1 MLDKEKVK
9 SSEEVVEN
17 IEKEKEEEKVQE
29 VNEEKASENETDK
42 INEFVEEEKSPK
54 NKEEINKSAEE
65 EINKSAEE
73 EINTESNNNDLNNK
87 VSFLQCFKEGIK
99 GTLGIFVVSIGGLAI
114 VGLVLRYILGLYVKD
129 IWGMLFVVYLVVSLF
144 YPYIKAKF
152 YKKNK

>member
-54 NKEEINKSAEE
+54 NKE

-152 YKKNK
+152 YKK

>member
-29 VNEEKASENETDK
+29 VNGGKASENETDK
-42 INEFVEEEKSPK
+42 INEFVEEEKSSK

-65 EINKSAEE
+65 ET
-73 EINTESNNNDLNNK
+73 NTESNNNDLKNK
-87 VSFLQCFKEGIK
+87 VSFLQYFKEGIK

>member
-65 EINKSAEE
+65 EIN
-73 EINTESNNNDLNNK
+73 TESNNNDLKNK

>member
-29 VNEEKASENETDK
+29 VNGGKASENETDK

-65 EINKSAEE
+65 ET
-73 EINTESNNNDLNNK
+73 NTESNNNDLKNK
-87 VSFLQCFKEGIK
+87 VSFLQYFKEGIK

-152 YKKNK
+152 YKKK

>member
-54 NKEEINKSAEE
+54 NKE

>member
-9 SSEEVVEN
+9 SSEEVVGN
-17 IEKEKEEEKVQE
+17 IEKEKGEKKVQE

-42 INEFVEEEKSPK
+42 NNEAIEEEKSPK
-54 NKEEINKSAEE
+54 NKEEINKSAKEE
-65 EINKSAEE
+65 T
-73 EINTESNNNDLNNK
+73 NTENNNNDLKNK

-99 GTLGIFVVSIGGLAI
+99 NTLGIFVVSIGFLAV

-129 IWGMLFVVYLVVSLF
+129 VWGMLFIVYLVVSLF

>member
-9 SSEEVVEN
+9 YSEEVVEN

-65 EINKSAEE
+65 ET
-73 EINTESNNNDLNNK
+73 NTESNNNDLKNK
-87 VSFLQCFKEGIK
+87 VSFLQYFKEGIK

>member
-54 NKEEINKSAEE
+54 NKEEINKSA
-65 EINKSAEE
+65 KE

-87 VSFLQCFKEGIK
+87 VSFLQYFKEGIK

>member
-29 VNEEKASENETDK
+29 VNGGKASENETDK

-65 EINKSAEE
+65 ET
-73 EINTESNNNDLNNK
+73 NTESNNNDLKNK

-99 GTLGIFVVSIGGLAI
+99 STLGIFVVSIGFLAV

-129 IWGMLFVVYLVVSLF
+129 VWGMLFIVYLVVSLF

>member
-1 MLDKEKVK
+1 MLDKEKAK

-17 IEKEKEEEKVQE
+17 IEKEKDEEKVQE
-29 VNEEKASENETDK
+29 VNKEKASENETDK

-65 EINKSAEE
+65 ET
-73 EINTESNNNDLNNK
+73 NTESNNNDLKNK

-99 GTLGIFVVSIGGLAI
+99 GTLGIFVVSIGFLAV
-114 VGLVLRYILGLYVKD
+114 VGLVLRYILGFYVKD
-129 IWGMLFVVYLVVSLF
+129 VWGMLFIVYLVVSLF

>member
-42 INEFVEEEKSPK
+42 INEFLEEEKSPK

-65 EINKSAEE
+65 ET
-73 EINTESNNNDLNNK
+73 NTESNNNDLKNK
-87 VSFLQCFKEGIK
+87 VSFLQYFKEGIK

>member
-65 EINKSAEE
+65 ET
-73 EINTESNNNDLNNK
+73 NTESNNNDLKNK
-87 VSFLQCFKEGIK
+87 VSFLQYFKEGIK

-152 YKKNK
+152 YRKNK

>member
-29 VNEEKASENETDK
+29 VNGGKASENETDK

-65 EINKSAEE
+65 ET
-73 EINTESNNNDLNNK
+73 NTESNNNDLKNK
-87 VSFLQCFKEGIK
+87 VSFLQYFKEGIK

>member
-65 EINKSAEE
+65 ET
-73 EINTESNNNDLNNK
+73 NTESNNNDLKNK
-87 VSFLQCFKEGIK
+87 VSFLQYFKEGIK
-99 GTLGIFVVSIGGLAI
+99 NTLGIFVVSIGGLAI

>member
-65 EINKSAEE
+65 ET
-73 EINTESNNNDLNNK
+73 NTESNNNDLKNK
-87 VSFLQCFKEGIK
+87 VSFLQYFKEGIK

-152 YKKNK
+152 YRKINRMDK

>member
-29 VNEEKASENETDK
+29 VNEEKTSENETDK

-65 EINKSAEE
+65 ET
-73 EINTESNNNDLNNK
+73 NTESNNNDLKNK
-87 VSFLQCFKEGIK
+87 VSFLQYFKEGIK

>member
-65 EINKSAEE
+65 ET
-73 EINTESNNNDLNNK
+73 NTESNNNDLKNK
-87 VSFLQCFKEGIK
+87 VSFLQYFKEGIK
-99 GTLGIFVVSIGGLAI
+99 NTLGIFVVSIGGLAI

-152 YKKNK
+152 YKKINRMDK

>member
-9 SSEEVVEN
+9 YSEEVVEN

-65 EINKSAEE
+65 ET
-73 EINTESNNNDLNNK
+73 NTESNNNDLKNK
-87 VSFLQCFKEGIK
+87 VSFLQYFKEGIK

-152 YKKNK
+152 YKKINRMDK

>member
-65 EINKSAEE
+65 EIN
-73 EINTESNNNDLNNK
+73 TESNNNDLNNK

-99 GTLGIFVVSIGGLAI
+99 GTLGIFVVSIGA
-114 VGLVLRYILGLYVKD
+114 
-129 IWGMLFVVYLVVSLF
+129 
-144 YPYIKAKF
+144 
-152 YKKNK
+152 

>member
-65 EINKSAEE
+65 ET
-73 EINTESNNNDLNNK
+73 NTESNNNDLKNK
-87 VSFLQCFKEGIK
+87 VSFLQYFKEGIK

>member
-29 VNEEKASENETDK
+29 VNGGKASENETDK
-42 INEFVEEEKSPK
+42 INEFVEEEKSRK

-65 EINKSAEE
+65 ET
-73 EINTESNNNDLNNK
+73 NTESNNNNLKNK
-87 VSFLQCFKEGIK
+87 VSFLQYFKEGIK